1 MDFIDLITSYTL
13 FNFYSFG
20 TLLVSF
26 FTFFF
31 AFFFLNLSN
40 KSKSTFH
47 LGMGFFFLALFSFGY
62 FFGAS
67 FYHPLAAYHRWLTG
81 GFVLPALIHFGQFFF
96 TYPTDIN
103 PKLSRRVFQG
113 SWAIAI
119 LAILTFFY
127 QTAISEKK
135 YHFTGHYWDF
145 DAEGISFVLGIIIML
160 FSLVKLLVIGLWKA
174 YRVKTNERYVIL
186 LMVIAMFISAL
197 LPNFTNILSRDGAL
211 ERSTYLFSL
220 VFSFVLGFFMVSIVY
235 INSTTDRTS
244 FMAKI
249 ISITLVTM
257 LLIMQSLS
265 FYTMKDQDSDFDGI
279 KVEHIERILINK
291 DYFRDIDYILEIP
304 LDSKEINKIRYS
316 DVHNLDLELLKID
329 FLNTSIHDRIQR
341 LTSTNFKKNLIEI
354 LDTTHPYFQGYRESI
369 DLFLQNNESL
379 SDSEL
384 KDRLSDYLS
393 DLNSIGYVTTNRISA
408 LNNTNF
414 CSEVTKFLSSKLELK
429 PFKNEIERHFKD
441 CEWDNKPMTSD
452 EMRREINKYFRF
464 FKPSLTR
471 HYRKSMHEY
480 QDQQHYVSYIYY
492 NPYLEIVT
500 EVGFSYIEYRNHIHK
515 VAYSQQLTLII
526 VILVIVIFYPMFF
539 RGSLLN
545 PLNLLLQGV
554 ENVNNGELEVEVP
567 VMVKDEIGFLADSF
581 NKMVISI
588 RYARSELQHYAE
600 TLEEK
605 VANRTK
611 EVEEQMSEVQN
622 LKNQQDGDYY
632 LTSLLAKPL
641 FKNWNKSDFVS
652 TDFFLKQKKSFQFRT
667 KESELGGDICVTG
680 NLRLGKKEKF
690 KRYTF
695 ALNGDAMGKSMQ
707 GAGGSLVMGVVINS
721 IIARSARNDWVLDQT
736 PEHWLTEMYYEVNRV
751 FKSFNGSMVISC
763 VAMLIDDETG
773 DTFYFNA
780 EHPFSVLYRNGDAVF
795 IDKDLTLRK
804 LGLDSEIPFE
814 VQKTKLLPGD
824 ILIIG
829 SDGRDDI
836 DLTPEE
842 PFRTINEDENLF
854 LKHVVRGKGN
864 LEEIYKSILKMGSI
878 TDDFSLLRVVYRE
891 HEISNNVD
899 LEDSYDENIE
909 IDSIYQKCKEILK
922 AGNFSEAYEHLN
934 RAYQINPDHP
944 KVSRLY
950 GMLAFKSKDF
960 HTAISVMR
968 GYLLRDP
975 LYSDFWYY
983 LGISEKMVGNYRGA
997 EEASRQL
1004 VRMQP
1009 DHIQN
1014 MINLTDIL
1022 RLQNKL
1028 DEARVFLKQV
1038 INIDPENRQAKKM
1051 FNILEKN
1058 NSNEDMDS
1066 IAD

>member
-291 DYFRDIDYILEIP
+291 DYFRDIDYILEVP

-379 SDSEL
+379 SD
-384 KDRLSDYLS
+384 
-393 DLNSIGYVTTNRISA
+393 
-408 LNNTNF
+408 
-414 CSEVTKFLSSKLELK
+414 
-429 PFKNEIERHFKD
+429 
-441 CEWDNKPMTSD
+441 
-452 EMRREINKYFRF
+452 
-464 FKPSLTR
+464 
-471 HYRKSMHEY
+471 
-480 QDQQHYVSYIYY
+480 
-492 NPYLEIVT
+492 
-500 EVGFSYIEYRNHIHK
+500 
-515 VAYSQQLTLII
+515 
-526 VILVIVIFYPMFF
+526 
-539 RGSLLN
+539 
-545 PLNLLLQGV
+545 
-554 ENVNNGELEVEVP
+554 
-567 VMVKDEIGFLADSF
+567 
-581 NKMVISI
+581 
-588 RYARSELQHYAE
+588 
-600 TLEEK
+600 
-605 VANRTK
+605 
-611 EVEEQMSEVQN
+611 
-622 LKNQQDGDYY
+622 
-632 LTSLLAKPL
+632 
-641 FKNWNKSDFVS
+641 
-652 TDFFLKQKKSFQFRT
+652 
-667 KESELGGDICVTG
+667 
-680 NLRLGKKEKF
+680 
-690 KRYTF
+690 
-695 ALNGDAMGKSMQ
+695 
-707 GAGGSLVMGVVINS
+707 
-721 IIARSARNDWVLDQT
+721 
-736 PEHWLTEMYYEVNRV
+736 
-751 FKSFNGSMVISC
+751 
-763 VAMLIDDETG
+763 
-773 DTFYFNA
+773 
-780 EHPFSVLYRNGDAVF
+780 
-795 IDKDLTLRK
+795 
-804 LGLDSEIPFE
+804 
-814 VQKTKLLPGD
+814 
-824 ILIIG
+824 
-829 SDGRDDI
+829 
-836 DLTPEE
+836 
-842 PFRTINEDENLF
+842 
-854 LKHVVRGKGN
+854 
-864 LEEIYKSILKMGSI
+864 
-878 TDDFSLLRVVYRE
+878 
-891 HEISNNVD
+891 
-899 LEDSYDENIE
+899 
-909 IDSIYQKCKEILK
+909 
-922 AGNFSEAYEHLN
+922 
-934 RAYQINPDHP
+934 
-944 KVSRLY
+944 
-950 GMLAFKSKDF
+950 
-960 HTAISVMR
+960 
-968 GYLLRDP
+968 
-975 LYSDFWYY
+975 
-983 LGISEKMVGNYRGA
+983 
-997 EEASRQL
+997 
-1004 VRMQP
+1004 
-1009 DHIQN
+1009 
-1014 MINLTDIL
+1014 
-1022 RLQNKL
+1022 
-1028 DEARVFLKQV
+1028 
-1038 INIDPENRQAKKM
+1038 
-1051 FNILEKN
+1051 
-1058 NSNEDMDS
+1058 
-1066 IAD
+1066 